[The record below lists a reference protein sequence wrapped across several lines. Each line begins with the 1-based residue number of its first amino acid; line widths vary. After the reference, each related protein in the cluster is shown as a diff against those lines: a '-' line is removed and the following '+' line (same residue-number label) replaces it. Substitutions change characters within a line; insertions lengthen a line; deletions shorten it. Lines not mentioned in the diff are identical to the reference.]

1 MFGCNCMWHWLGV
14 FKEFYCIPATL
25 TLFCGVSVLMPP
37 APSLCVCP
45 HSWGRWKDILT
56 HGRFKWQLAERDME
70 VLCRALLVYCVRHYM
85 GDDKIK
91 SFIWDLITPAKDG
104 HKQDLQNHS
113 GEKLTNI
120 P

>member
-1 MFGCNCMWHWLGV
+1 
-14 FKEFYCIPATL
+14 
-25 TLFCGVSVLMPP
+25 MPP
-37 APSLCVCP
+37 AQSLCVCS

-56 HGRFKWQLAERDME
+56 HGRFKWQLAEHDME

-113 GEKLTNI
+113 GERFTYIPSKQVAIHSYGRMEERGLAKWLVMLTTLKLI
-120 P
+120 IKV